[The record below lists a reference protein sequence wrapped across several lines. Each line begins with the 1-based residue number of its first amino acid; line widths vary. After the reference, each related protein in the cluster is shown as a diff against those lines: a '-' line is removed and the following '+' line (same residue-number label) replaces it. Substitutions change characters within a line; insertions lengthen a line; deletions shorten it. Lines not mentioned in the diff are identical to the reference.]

1 MKRDSCINVIA
12 GHRLMILNYF
22 KNKLINNVQYLL
34 FPGQLINHSSRKSQ
48 QLLRC
53 FAAFNSPD
61 SLTGPT
67 KTSLHQEM
75 PLFLNNSLNMLLLA
89 SVLS

>member
-1 MKRDSCINVIA
+1 MKRDSCINLIA

-34 FPGQLINHSSRKSQ
+34 FPGQLINHSSHKSQ

-53 FAAFNSPD
+53 FAALNSPD
-61 SLTGPT
+61 SVTGPT
-67 KTSLHQEM
+67 RASLRPQI
-75 PLFLNNSLNMLLLA
+75 LLNNSLNMLLLA

>member
-1 MKRDSCINVIA
+1 MKRDSCINLIA

-34 FPGQLINHSSRKSQ
+34 FPGQLINHSSHKSQ

-53 FAAFNSPD
+53 FAAFKSPD
-61 SLTGPT
+61 SVTGPT

-75 PLFLNNSLNMLLLA
+75 LLFLNNSLNMLLLT